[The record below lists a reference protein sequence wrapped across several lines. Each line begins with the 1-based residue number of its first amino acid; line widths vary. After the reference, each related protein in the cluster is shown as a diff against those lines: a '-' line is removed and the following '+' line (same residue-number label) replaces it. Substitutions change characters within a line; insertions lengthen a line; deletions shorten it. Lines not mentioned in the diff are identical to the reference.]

1 MVNAT
6 KEPPRSAVVA
16 GQEERRSPL
25 VASQE
30 GPRSA
35 VVAGRLA
42 DASELLRALGT
53 PHRLAIVLEL
63 ADAPRCVHELVD
75 ALGISQSLASQHLRV
90 LRTTGLVTG
99 TRRGK
104 ETLYALADEHVA
116 HIARDALAHGAEPG
130 RRRPLTET
138 PTQEEHQS

>member
-1 MVNAT
+1 VSTPA
-6 KEPPRSAVVA
+6 RAALDA
-16 GQEERRSPL
+16 GQ
-25 VASQE
+25 
-30 GPRSA
+30 
-35 VVAGRLA
+35 LA
-42 DASELLRALGT
+42 DASGLLRALGA

-75 ALGISQSLASQHLRV
+75 SLGVSQSLVSQHLRV

-116 HIARDALAHGAEPG
+116 HIARDALTHGTEP
-130 RRRPLTET
+130 RRAVPAPDPATL
-138 PTQEEHQS
+138 EEHQP